1 LYAGSSSGLGKECA
15 RVLAKRGAHVVLAAR
30 RVELLNEV
38 KALITAETPTAQV
51 EVMHLDL
58 SELKSVR
65 QFAEEFKQKNLPLN
79 ILMYVINLLF
89 SSVLFL
95 V

>member
-1 LYAGSSSGLGKECA
+1 
-15 RVLAKRGAHVVLAAR
+15 
-30 RVELLNEV
+30 
-38 KALITAETPTAQV
+38 V

>member
-1 LYAGSSSGLGKECA
+1 MHAGASSGVGKECG

-30 RVELLNEV
+30 SLDALNET
-38 KALITAETPTAQV
+38 KDLIIAETPTAKV

-58 SELKSVR
+58 SKLQSVR

-79 ILMYVINLLF
+79 TLM
-89 SSVLFL
+89 
-95 V
+95 

>member
-1 LYAGSSSGLGKECA
+1 
-15 RVLAKRGAHVVLAAR
+15 LAKRGAHVVLAAR